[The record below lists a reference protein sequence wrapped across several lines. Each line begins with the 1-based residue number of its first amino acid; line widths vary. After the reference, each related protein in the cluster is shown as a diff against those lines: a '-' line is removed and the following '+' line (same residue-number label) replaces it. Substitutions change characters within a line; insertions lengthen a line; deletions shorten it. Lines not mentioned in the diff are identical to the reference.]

1 MTDELELGL
10 MCSRFE
16 KPKNVD
22 VVLLGMKIS
31 FDNQLPTRC
40 GLRTTSRFTFFRRP
54 GDSGQRSRRNSNH
67 YITVVVVILNSIT
80 SLLQAFIIEP
90 KQYTALH

>member
-54 GDSGQRSRRNSNH
+54 AGDSGQRSRRNSNH
-67 YITVVVVILNSIT
+67 YT
-80 SLLQAFIIEP
+80 
-90 KQYTALH
+90 